1 MPNTFLYK
9 QSFAC
14 PGVAGHALL
23 VRQYYFEINPLT
35 GLRRANGD
43 RGPLS
48 DDKGP
53 SAALIKATLINSAR
67 SLPGRFSYN
76 SASEGKMLQSKVSEA
91 PNPRH
96 IEGFGI
102 HSLSNVLVF
111 TSTRTQVD
119 VSLNTS
125 DSTSSPRNQSLIIFD
140 RQALKA
146 RDSPHAFTFI
156 VRAGGSFKATLV
168 YADPPGPVRRAY
180 DTGAV
185 LVNNLDL
192 MASCANISV
201 PTCPQELRNTTVWSS
216 ASRVDNVEQVPS
228 TGNDPWT
235 FNSEVIITLQVLPVS
250 ITVGT
255 QPYALVV
262 SGFAV
267 FLDANRSSSP
277 NWIPDWTG
285 TARNAESISLKN
297 ERALLGGLIAG
308 GVFLVIIVMSLIWG
322 FFHRKRDRN
331 DEESAPS
338 S

>member
-1 MPNTFLYK
+1 
-9 QSFAC
+9 
-14 PGVAGHALL
+14 
-23 VRQYYFEINPLT
+23 
-35 GLRRANGD
+35 
-43 RGPLS
+43 
-48 DDKGP
+48 
-53 SAALIKATLINSAR
+53 
-67 SLPGRFSYN
+67 
-76 SASEGKMLQSKVSEA
+76 MLQSKVSEA
-91 PNPRH
+91 ANPRH

-111 TSTRTQVD
+111 SSTRTQVD
-119 VSLNTS
+119 VSLNSS

-180 DTGAV
+180 DIGAV

-192 MASCANISV
+192 IVSCANSSA

-228 TGNDPWT
+228 TSNDPWKFSSDVT
-235 FNSEVIITLQVLPVS
+235 LILQVLPVS

-255 QPYALVV
+255 QPYSLVV

-267 FLDANRSSSP
+267 FVDVTRSSLP
-277 NWIPDWTG
+277 NWVPDWTG
-285 TARNAESISLKN
+285 TARNASSISLKHDH
-297 ERALLGGLIAG
+297 ALLGGLIAG
-308 GVFLVIIVMSLIWG
+308 GAFLVIIVLSVIWG

-331 DEESAPS
+331 DQESAPS
-338 S
+338 I